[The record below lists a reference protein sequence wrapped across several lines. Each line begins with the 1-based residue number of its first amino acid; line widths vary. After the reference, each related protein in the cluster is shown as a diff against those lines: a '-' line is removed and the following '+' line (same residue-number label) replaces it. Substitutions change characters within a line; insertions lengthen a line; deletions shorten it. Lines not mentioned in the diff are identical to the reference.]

1 MAESILSPGVYAR
14 ENDLS
19 FRTEVAVEAG
29 AAIIGPTVK
38 GPKEIPTL
46 VTSYSDYK
54 NRFGDKILSGSK
66 YYSYFTSL
74 AVENYFN
81 NGGTSML
88 VTRVVSGSYT
98 EATSSI
104 VENLNTSSSFVLETI
119 AEGEM
124 QNSTSTEVSGSLISG
139 SADNLRWEV
148 TGADTGSGTFNL
160 LIRRGNDNSLNDKV
174 ILETWTNL
182 SLDPNQ
188 NNYIAKVIGD
198 YKYGVINRNSSET
211 AVALVTGSYPNA
223 SRYVRVK
230 SVDTPTV
237 DYFDN
242 NGDAKPALTT
252 LIPVNASGSFGSAT
266 GGLSSNQ
273 VKFYNNILTSDTEV
287 QGIHADNYVDAIA
300 ILRNKDQY
308 NFNIIAVPG
317 LTQDNSNFTST
328 ITSVVNLAQDR
339 GDCIFPLDLVVWG
352 TDSINTVVGKAGGFN
367 TNYAAAYWPWV
378 QIADNAVGENVWVPA
393 STVIPGVYAFNDAQT
408 APWFAPAGINR
419 GGLGSVIRTKFTL
432 SKSQRDTLYSGKVN
446 PIATFPG
453 QGVTVFG
460 QKTLQ
465 KKPSALDRVNVR
477 RLLIELKGFI
487 GSQSRRLVFE
497 QNTTRTRNQF
507 LSIVNPYLESVQQRQ
522 GLYAFKVVMDDSNNT
537 PDVIDRNELVG
548 QIYLQPTRTAEYI
561 ILDFNVQPT
570 GASFE

>member
-29 AAIIGPTVK
+29 AAIVGPTVK
-38 GPKEIPTL
+38 GPVEIPTL
-46 VTSYSDYK
+46 VTSYSDYRGK
-54 NRFGDKILSGSK
+54 FGDKIESGSR

-98 EATSSI
+98 SAESTPVSNSLDTTAFT
-104 VENLNTSSSFVLETI
+104 LETI

-124 QNSTSTEVSGSLISG
+124 QNSISTEVSGTLPSG
-139 SADNLRWEV
+139 TLDNLRWEIN
-148 TGADTGSGTFNL
+148 GADTGSGTFNL
-160 LIRRGNDNSLNDKV
+160 LVRRGDDNSSSEKV

-188 NNYIAKVIGD
+188 NNYVAKVIGD
-198 YKYGVINRNSSET
+198 YKYGVINPGSSDAT
-211 AVALVTGSYPNA
+211 VALVTGSYPNA

-230 SVDTPTV
+230 SVGTPTLN
-237 DYFDN
+237 YFDN
-242 NGDAKPALTT
+242 AGDAKTAFTAS
-252 LIPVNASGSFGSAT
+252 IPVNASGTFENAT

-273 VKFYNNILTSDTEV
+273 VKFYNNILTTDDEV
-287 QGIHADNYVDAIA
+287 QGIHADNYSDAIT

-308 NFNIIAVPG
+308 NFNVITVPG

-352 TDSINTVVGKAGGFN
+352 TDSITTVVNEAKDFN
-367 TNYAAAYWPWV
+367 TNYAATYWPWV

-393 STVIPGVYAFNDAQT
+393 STVIPGVYAFNDAQA

-419 GGLGSVIRTKFTL
+419 GGLGSVIRTKFNL
-432 SKSQRDTLYSGKVN
+432 AKSQRDTLYSGKVN

-487 GSQSRRLVFE
+487 GAQSRRLVFE

-548 QIYLQPTRTAEYI
+548 QIYLQPTRTAEYV

>member
-38 GPKEIPTL
+38 GPVEIPTL

-487 GSQSRRLVFE
+487 GAQSRRLVFE

>member
-1 MAESILSPGVYAR
+1 MAESILSPGVFAR

-19 FRTEVAVEAG
+19 FTTEVAVEAG

-54 NRFGDKILSGSK
+54 NRFGDKIKSGSQ

-81 NGGTSML
+81 NGGTSVL
-88 VTRVVSGSYT
+88 VTRVVSGSY
-98 EATSSI
+98 SSA
-104 VENLNTSSSFVLETI
+104 VSTAVSNSLDQTAFVLETLS
-119 AEGEM
+119 EGED
-124 QNSTSTEVSGSLISG
+124 QNSISTEVSGTLPSG
-139 SADNLRWEV
+139 SMDNLRWEIV
-148 TGADTGSGTFNL
+148 GADTGSGTFNL
-160 LIRRGNDNSLNDKV
+160 LIRRGDDSSLRGKI
-174 ILETWTNL
+174 ILETWANL

-188 NNYIAKVIGD
+188 NNYISKVIGD
-198 YKYGVINRNSSET
+198 YKFGKIIDGND
-211 AVALVTGSYPNA
+211 VAIGLVTGSYPNV

-230 SVDTPTV
+230 SVNTPTL

-242 NGDAKPALTT
+242 AGDPKPEYTAS
-252 LIPVNASGSFGSAT
+252 IPINSSGSFENASGV
-266 GGLSSNQ
+266 LSTSTT
-273 VKFYNNILTSDTEV
+273 FYQNGTSGTEV
-287 QGIHADNYVDAIA
+287 QGIPAGGYTDAIK

-308 NFNIIAVPG
+308 NFNIITVPG
-317 LTQDNSNFTST
+317 LVKANSAFSSV
-328 ITSVVNLAQDR
+328 ITDVVNLAQDR
-339 GDCIFPLDLVVWG
+339 GDCFFPVDLTNWA
-352 TDSINTVVGKAGGFN
+352 NPTVSSAVIQAQTFD

-378 QIADNAVGENVWVPA
+378 QIPDNAIGQNVWVPA
-393 STVIPGVYAFNDAQT
+393 SVVIPGVYAFNDQQA

-419 GGLGSVIRTKFTL
+419 GGLGSVIRTQINLNKN
-432 SKSQRDTLYSGKVN
+432 QRDTLYNGKIN
-446 PIATFPG
+446 PLATFPG

-465 KKPSALDRVNVR
+465 KKASALDRVNVR

-522 GLYAFKVVMDDSNNT
+522 GLFAFKVVMDDSNNT

-561 ILDFNVQPT
+561 ILDFNIEPT
-570 GASFE
+570 GTTFG

>member
-29 AAIIGPTVK
+29 AAIVGPTVK
-38 GPKEIPTL
+38 GPVEIPTL

-54 NRFGDKILSGSK
+54 GKFGDKILSGSK

-88 VTRVVSGSYT
+88 VTRVVSGSYL

-119 AEGEM
+119 SEGVM
-124 QNSTSTEVSGSLISG
+124 QNSDSTEVSGSLISG
-139 SADNLRWEV
+139 SADNLRWEIA
-148 TGADTGSGTFNL
+148 GADTGSGTFNL

-198 YKYGVINRNSSET
+198 YKYGKIEDGNDIT
-211 AVALVTGSYPNA
+211 IGLVTGSYPNT

-230 SVDTPTV
+230 SVDAPTI

-242 NGDAKPALTT
+242 NGDAKPALTSS
-252 LIPVNASGSFGSAT
+252 IPVNASGAFGSAT
-266 GGLSSNQ
+266 GDLSSTTA
-273 VKFYNNILTSDTEV
+273 FYQNAVDVDHS
-287 QGIHADNYVDAIA
+287 QGIHMDNYNDAVT

-308 NFNIIAVPG
+308 NFNIITVPG
-317 LTQDNSNFTST
+317 VWKNGGATGASSV

-339 GDCIFPLDLVVWG
+339 GDCIFPLDLTAW
-352 TDSINTVVGKAGGFN
+352 TNPTVSSAVLQAQTFN

-378 QIADNAVGENVWVPA
+378 QVADNAVGENVWVPA
-393 STVIPGVYAFNDAQT
+393 SVVIPGVYAFNDAQT

-419 GGLGSVIRTKFTL
+419 GGLGSVIRAQVNLT
-432 SKSQRDTLYSGKVN
+432 KSQRDTLYNGKVN

-487 GSQSRRLVFE
+487 GAQSRRLVFE

-548 QIYLQPTRTAEYI
+548 QIYLQPTRTAEYV

>member
-88 VTRVVSGSYT
+88 VTRVVSGSYDP
-98 EATSSI
+98 ATSTPVS
-104 VENLNTSSSFVLETI
+104 NSLSTTAFTLETI
-119 AEGEM
+119 AEGAL
-124 QNSTSTEVSGSLISG
+124 QNSDSTETSGSLASG

-160 LIRRGNDNSLNDKV
+160 LIRRGDDNSENDKV
-174 ILETWTNL
+174 ILETWVDL

-198 YKYGVINRNSSET
+198 YKYGKITDGSDIT
-211 AVALVTGSYPNA
+211 IGLVTGSYPNA
-223 SRYVRVK
+223 SRYVRVS
-230 SVDTPTV
+230 SVGTPTV

-242 NGDAKPALTT
+242 NGDAKTSLTGS
-252 LIPVNASGSFGSAT
+252 IPVNASGAFSGASGDIASTTNFYQNAAVGT
-266 GGLSSNQ
+266 LS
-273 VKFYNNILTSDTEV
+273 
-287 QGIHADNYVDAIA
+287 QGIHADNYSDAIT

-308 NFNIIAVPG
+308 NFNIITVPG
-317 LTQDNSNFTST
+317 LWKNNSNFSST

-339 GDCIFPLDLVVWG
+339 GDCIFPLDLTAWA
-352 TDSINTVVGKAGGFN
+352 NPTVSSAVTEAQTFN

-378 QIADNAVGENVWVPA
+378 QVADNAVGENVWVPA
-393 STVIPGVYAFNDAQT
+393 SVVIPGVYAFNDAQT

-419 GGLGSVIRTKFTL
+419 GGLGSVIRA
-432 SKSQRDTLYSGKVN
+432 QVN
-446 PIATFPG
+446 
-453 QGVTVFG
+453 
-460 QKTLQ
+460 
-465 KKPSALDRVNVR
+465 
-477 RLLIELKGFI
+477 
-487 GSQSRRLVFE
+487 
-497 QNTTRTRNQF
+497 
-507 LSIVNPYLESVQQRQ
+507 
-522 GLYAFKVVMDDSNNT
+522 
-537 PDVIDRNELVG
+537 
-548 QIYLQPTRTAEYI
+548 
-561 ILDFNVQPT
+561 
-570 GASFE
+570 

>member
-29 AAIIGPTVK
+29 AAIVGPTVK
-38 GPKEIPTL
+38 GPVEIPTL
-46 VTSYSDYK
+46 VTSYSDYRGK
-54 NRFGDKILSGSK
+54 FGDKILSGSK

-98 EATSSI
+98 EATSSA
-104 VENLNTSSSFVLETI
+104 VTNFDGNNAFTLETI
-119 AEGEM
+119 AEGVM
-124 QNSTSTEVSGSLISG
+124 QNSDSTEISGSLESG
-139 SADNLRWEV
+139 LADNLRWEIN
-148 TGADTGSGTFNL
+148 GADTGSGTFNL

-198 YKYGVINRNSSET
+198 YKYDKITDGNDIT
-211 AVALVTGSYPNA
+211 IGLVTGSYPNT

-230 SVDTPTV
+230 SVDSPTV
-237 DYFDN
+237 DFFDN
-242 NGDAKPALTT
+242 NGDAKISLTGSIPTNVSGTFGDADGDIDPTTNFYQNAAVGT
-252 LIPVNASGSFGSAT
+252 LS
-266 GGLSSNQ
+266 
-273 VKFYNNILTSDTEV
+273 
-287 QGIHADNYVDAIA
+287 QGIHADNYSDAII

-308 NFNIIAVPG
+308 NFNIITVPG
-317 LTQDNSNFTST
+317 LWKNNSYFSST

-339 GDCIFPLDLVVWG
+339 GDCIFPLDLTAWA
-352 TDSINTVVGKAGGFN
+352 NPTVSSAVTEAQTFN

-378 QIADNAVGENVWVPA
+378 QVADNAVGENVWVPA
-393 STVIPGVYAFNDAQT
+393 SVVIPGVYAFNDAQT

-419 GGLGSVIRTKFTL
+419 GGLGSVIRAQVNLT
-432 SKSQRDTLYSGKVN
+432 KSQRDTLYNGKVN

-487 GSQSRRLVFE
+487 GAQSRRLVFE

-548 QIYLQPTRTAEYI
+548 QIYLQPTRTAEFI

>member
-29 AAIIGPTVK
+29 AAIVGPTVK
-38 GPKEIPTL
+38 GPVEIPTL
-46 VTSYSDYK
+46 VTSYSDYRGK
-54 NRFGDKILSGSK
+54 FGDKILSGSK

-98 EATSSI
+98 SAESTPVSNSLSTTAFT
-104 VENLNTSSSFVLETI
+104 LETI

-124 QNSTSTEVSGSLISG
+124 QNSISTEVSGTLPSG
-139 SADNLRWEV
+139 TLDNLRWEV
-148 TGADTGSGTFNL
+148 NGADTDSGTFNL
-160 LIRRGNDNSLNDKV
+160 LVRRGNDNSSNEKV
-174 ILETWTNL
+174 ILETWSNL

-198 YKYGVINRNSSET
+198 YKYGVINPGSSDAT
-211 AVALVTGSYPNA
+211 VALVTGSYPNA

-230 SVDTPTV
+230 SVGTPTL
-237 DYFDN
+237 DFFDN
-242 NGDAKPALTT
+242 AGDAKTALTAS
-252 LIPVNASGSFGSAT
+252 IPVNASGTFENAT

-273 VKFYNNILTSDTEV
+273 VKFYNNILTNDTEV
-287 QGIHADNYVDAIA
+287 QGIHADNYSDAIT

-308 NFNIIAVPG
+308 NFNVITVPG
-317 LTQDNSNFTST
+317 LTQDNGSFTST

-339 GDCIFPLDLVVWG
+339 GDCIFPLDLVIWG
-352 TDSINTVVGKAGGFN
+352 TDSITTVVNKAKDFN
-367 TNYAAAYWPWV
+367 TNYAATYWPWV

-393 STVIPGVYAFNDAQT
+393 STVIPGVYAFSDAQA

-419 GGLGSVIRTKFTL
+419 GGLGSVIRTKFNL
-432 SKSQRDTLYSGKVN
+432 AKSQRDTLYSGKVN

-487 GSQSRRLVFE
+487 GAQSRRLVFE